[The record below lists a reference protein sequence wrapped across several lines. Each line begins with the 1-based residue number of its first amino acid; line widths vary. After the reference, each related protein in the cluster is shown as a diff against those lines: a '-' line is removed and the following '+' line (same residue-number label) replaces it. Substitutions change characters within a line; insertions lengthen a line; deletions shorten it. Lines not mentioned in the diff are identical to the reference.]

1 MEKEISKIKDYRR
14 EFKKYYNLE
23 LSEEYDIHHI
33 DLNHENNDMN
43 NLMILPKILHIK
55 YHSLLNDLRI
65 SKPIKT
71 ITLDLKIHGNQI
83 NLNSYNLQIIKDLI
97 SVLDECAKWYDY
109 KLYLDGKLNNI
120 HGIKLD

>member
-14 EFKKYYNLE
+14 EFKEYYNLE

>member
-65 SKPIKT
+65 SKPIKL

-97 SVLDECAKWYDY
+97 NVLDECAKWYDY

>member
-71 ITLDLKIHGNQI
+71 ITLDLKIHGNQT

>member
-1 MEKEISKIKDYRR
+1 MEKEISKNEDYRR

>member
-14 EFKKYYNLE
+14 EFKEYYNLE

-65 SKPIKT
+65 SKPIKM

>member
-23 LSEEYDIHHI
+23 LSEEYDVYHI